1 MTSFRIVMYWAGLEK
16 CISKYYSYNWVEWN
30 PFHYRD
36 ENNPQVL
43 LTHSVC
49 HPNPTYNL
57 TTKLSKIH
65 FIITFHFT
73 CLFFQVDYYF
83 KISMQ
88 DFFFFN
94 NFLQPPNVLH
104 LTSIQLL
111 LFIIQNLHGTQIKLV
126 LLRFLV
132 KSNTEKNQIRLE
144 NDVHLFRTECLKHA
158 KISATD
164 SL

>member
-1 MTSFRIVMYWAGLEK
+1 MYWAGLEK

-73 CLFFQVDYYF
+73 RLFFQVDYYF

-88 DFFFFN
+88 DFFFLIISYSHQMCYTLHQSN
-94 NFLQPPNVLH
+94 CSFLLY
-104 LTSIQLL
+104 
-111 LFIIQNLHGTQIKLV
+111 
-126 LLRFLV
+126 
-132 KSNTEKNQIRLE
+132 
-144 NDVHLFRTECLKHA
+144 
-158 KISATD
+158 KIYMEHK
-164 SL
+164 